1 MTPAHLRHDVSADGA
16 IHTLTM
22 SKEPG
27 NVVDIAL
34 CRELLAA
41 LERAAAAPEGRVLVL
56 RGDGKNFC
64 FGASIEEHLPEQA
77 PTMLAA
83 IGSVVRSLVGFP
95 YPTIAGV
102 QGRCLGGGLDLA
114 LSCGIVIAEED
125 AILGVPEI
133 RLGVFP
139 PPVTALLLGRAAEDV
154 ILTGRDLAADEAMR
168 LGIVNH
174 VVATGTL
181 DTEVDRY
188 AAAHFV
194 PRSAASLR
202 VATKAVRA
210 PLRVDLERRLA
221 EAEALYIDELLVLH
235 DGSEGIRAFMEKR
248 PPEWSHS

>member
-1 MTPAHLRHDVSADGA
+1 MTTGHVRHDISPDGA

-27 NVVDIAL
+27 NVVDIVL
-34 CRELLAA
+34 CRQLLGA
-41 LERAAAAPEGRVLVL
+41 LEQAAAAPEGRALVL
-56 RGDGKNFC
+56 RGGGKNFC
-64 FGASIEEHLPEQA
+64 FGASIEEHLPEEA
-77 PTMLAA
+77 PAMLQA

-95 YPTIAGV
+95 YPTVVGV

-139 PPVTALLLGRAAEDV
+139 PPVTALLTGRAAEDV
-154 ILTGRDLAADEAMR
+154 ILTGRDLSADEAMR
-168 LGIVNH
+168 IGIVNR
-174 VVATGTL
+174 VVATGAL
-181 DTEVDRY
+181 DEALEEYT
-188 AAAHFV
+188 AAHFV

-202 VATKAVRA
+202 IATKAVRA
-210 PLRVDLERRLA
+210 RRREEVERRLA
-221 EAEALYIDELLVLH
+221 EAEALYVEQLLLLH

-248 PPEWSHS
+248 DPQWSHS

>member
-1 MTPAHLRHDVSADGA
+1 MTSGHLRHEASLDGA

-22 SKEPG
+22 DKQPG

-34 CRELLAA
+34 CRELLDA
-41 LERAAAAPEGRVLVL
+41 LERAAAAPEARVLVL
-56 RGDGKNFC
+56 RGAGRSFC
-64 FGASIEEHLPEQA
+64 FGASIAEHLPEEA
-77 PTMLAA
+77 PAMLRA
-83 IGSVVRSLVGFP
+83 IGAVVRLLVGFP
-95 YPTIAGV
+95 YPTVAGV

-139 PPVTALLLGRAAEDV
+139 PPVTALLAGRAAEDV
-154 ILTGRDLAADEAMR
+154 ILTGRDLTADEAQR
-168 LGIVNH
+168 LGIVNR
-174 VVATGTL
+174 VVAKGTL
-181 DTEVDRY
+181 DEAIAEYTLAY
-188 AAAHFV
+188 FV

-210 PLRVDLERRLA
+210 GRREEVERRLA
-221 EAEALYIDELLVLH
+221 EAEALYVDELLALR
-235 DGSEGIRAFMEKR
+235 DGSEGIRAFIEKR